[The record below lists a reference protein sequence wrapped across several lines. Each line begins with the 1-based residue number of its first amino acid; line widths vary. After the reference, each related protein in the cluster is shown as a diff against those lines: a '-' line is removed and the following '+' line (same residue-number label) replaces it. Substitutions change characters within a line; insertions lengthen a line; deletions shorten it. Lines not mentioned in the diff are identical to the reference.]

1 MADLDQRVT
10 NKMANKLILASKSP
24 RRRGFFDMLGLDYT
38 AISPDVDESA
48 DPSLTAEKFV
58 QELAKSKAMAI
69 DSSDAYV
76 ISADTVVVQNG
87 VILGKPKDKQDAENM
102 LRSYSESSHEVITG
116 CAIKRGDKIVTF
128 ATVTRVYFKK
138 LTEDQIN
145 SYINTDEPYDKAGG
159 YGIQGIAG
167 LFVSKIDGDYNNV
180 VGLPLCD
187 LDTAMWENF
196 KLRLTDFKK

>member
-1 MADLDQRVT
+1 
-10 NKMANKLILASKSP
+10 
-24 RRRGFFDMLGLDYT
+24 MLGLDYT

-69 DSSDAYV
+69 NADDAFIV
-76 ISADTVVVQNG
+76 AADTVVVLDG
-87 VILGKPKDKQDAENM
+87 KILGKPKDKADAKAM
-102 LRSYSESSHEVITG
+102 LESYSARSHEVITG
-116 CAIKRGDKIVTF
+116 CAVRHCGKIVTF

-145 SYINTDEPYDKAGG
+145 SYINTNEPYDKAGG

-187 LDTAMWENF
+187 LDTAMWKNF
-196 KLRLTDFKK
+196 NLRLTDFKK

>member
-1 MADLDQRVT
+1 
-10 NKMANKLILASKSP
+10 
-24 RRRGFFDMLGLDYT
+24 MLGLDYT

-87 VILGKPKDKQDAENM
+87 VILGKPKDKHDAENM

-116 CAIKRGDKIVTF
+116 CAIKHGDKIVTF
-128 ATVTRVYFKK
+128 ATVTCVYFKK

-145 SYINTDEPYDKAGG
+145 SYINADEPYDKAGG

>member
-69 DSSDAYV
+69 NADDAFIV
-76 ISADTVVVQNG
+76 AADTVVVLDG
-87 VILGKPKDKQDAENM
+87 KILGKPKDKADAKAM
-102 LRSYSESSHEVITG
+102 LESYSARSHEVITG
-116 CAIKRGDKIVTF
+116 CAIKHGGKIVTF
-128 ATVTRVYFKK
+128 ATVTRVYFKE
-138 LTEDQIN
+138 LTDEQIEAYV
-145 SYINTDEPYDKAGG
+145 STDEPYDKAGG

-187 LDTAMWENF
+187 LDTAMWKNF
-196 KLRLTDFKK
+196 NLRLTDFQK

>member
-1 MADLDQRVT
+1 
-10 NKMANKLILASKSP
+10 
-24 RRRGFFDMLGLDYT
+24 MLELDYI

-48 DPSLTAEKFV
+48 DPTLSADKFV
-58 QELAKSKAMAI
+58 QELAKTKAMAFEA
-69 DSSDAYV
+69 DDAY
-76 ISADTVVVQNG
+76 IIAADTVVVQDG

-102 LRSYSESSHEVITG
+102 LRSYSGVSHEVITG
-116 CAIKRGDKIVTF
+116 CAIKHGDKIVTF

-138 LTEDQIN
+138 LTEDQII

-187 LDTAMWENF
+187 LDSALWENF
-196 KLRLTDFKK
+196 RLRLTDFKK